1 MNLFFTVLV
10 ATLLHPMHETVA
22 EVQWNPE
29 THRLEVALRL
39 SVLDQQ
45 WIQRNH
51 TESKAAG
58 DADAKGN
65 DASEIKVWAV
75 RYLTR
80 TFQVDPGKSKPVNP
94 PTYRWVGRK
103 EEGAHVWWF
112 FEIQPASKQPPKVL
126 SQRMLF
132 EREQGYVNR
141 VLILGP
147 SAQKKDRTRK
157 DATVPRRSVTL
168 TIQRP
173 TTNLDVKPDD
183 KPDATRR

>member
-1 MNLFFTVLV
+1 MFLPVLI

-22 EVQWNPE
+22 EVQWNPK
-29 THRLEVALRL
+29 THRVEVALRL

-51 TESKAAG
+51 TG
-58 DADAKGN
+58 AKG
-65 DASEIKVWAV
+65 DKTDEIKTWAIG
-75 RYLTR
+75 YLSK
-80 TFQVDPGKSKPVNP
+80 TFAVDPGKSKPVKP
-94 PTYRWVGRK
+94 PIYHWVGRK

-112 FEIQPASKQPPKVL
+112 FEIEPASKRPPKVL
-126 SQRMLF
+126 SQRMFF

-141 VLILGP
+141 VLILAP
-147 SAQKKDRTRK
+147 SPRQEDHPRK

-173 TTNLDVKPDD
+173 TTNLDVTPDD
-183 KPDATRR
+183 KRDVTRP